1 MIPHPPAAVIFRRCP
16 VAAGGRLALHDF
28 PLFE

>member
-1 MIPHPPAAVIFRRCP
+1 MTLHLLAAVISRRCP

-28 PLFE
+28 PLYE